1 MFQLYEQHDKSYW
14 TACFNAFHHVL
25 IKRAFNCIKVQMFKT
40 LTMYLAT
47 TFVTSYF
54 KTIITKLNYIPL
66 TNCLIILLFWSCC
79 FYHLFSIMFII
90 SNSWG
95 NLWVESLDTVVQ
107 HCGEKLN
114 VPRARPLPTAFWGF
128 PSDYLKWSKSEIQN
142 SRSAILNSKSVIQ
155 KKKFNIFYT
164 YILLCNAETNIGPT
178 EF

>member
-25 IKRAFNCIKVQMFKT
+25 IKKAFNCIKVQMFKT

-54 KTIITKLNYIPL
+54 KTIITSKLYAANKLSDYSTFL
-66 TNCLIILLFWSCC
+66 ELLFLSSV
-79 FYHLFSIMFII
+79 FYNVIV
-90 SNSWG
+90 SNYWG

-107 HCGEKLN
+107 HSGEKLN
-114 VPRARPLPTAFWGF
+114 VPRAGPLPTAFWGF